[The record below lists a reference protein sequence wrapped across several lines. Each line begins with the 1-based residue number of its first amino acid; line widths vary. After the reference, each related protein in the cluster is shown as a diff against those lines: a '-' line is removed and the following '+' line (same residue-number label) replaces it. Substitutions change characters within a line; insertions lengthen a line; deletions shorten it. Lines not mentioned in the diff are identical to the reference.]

1 MTVWIGN
8 EAWGNSWITNYPE
21 TTFIEAKLECYPNE
35 ISYFPIW
42 FWSQIVLRENVERIQ
57 CFLRMQ
63 RNTDKQQ
70 QPQQYLAYLKTLKKG
85 VSGKE
90 FWVVSIK
97 EIMM

>member
-1 MTVWIGN
+1 
-8 EAWGNSWITNYPE
+8 
-21 TTFIEAKLECYPNE
+21 
-35 ISYFPIW
+35 
-42 FWSQIVLRENVERIQ
+42 
-57 CFLRMQ
+57 MQ